1 MELTAVVD
9 TNRARAEEIAAQII
23 DFPEG
28 LPGDAALFLM
38 WGKKT

>member
-1 MELTAVVD
+1 MNCTLA
-9 TNRARAEEIAAQII
+9 AFSIAAQIV

-38 WGKKT
+38 WSARRA